1 MLAARAK
8 LLPLSGEIGQ
18 GEKREHVLQLLPF
31 FTGDTMMRFWTLH
44 LTPQASIWQLPLLM
58 VNVHPPLS
66 SLSFLPSPSSPSPF
80 FHCFYPTSLTL
91 FKLPLPPRFLSPCST
106 GTAQVFNS
114 ITHNCLARL
123 QGHKGEISKVSSH
136 SLSLTLSPH
145 AADLHFQ
152 MLQGEGRREAYMRC
166 DFTYSLPPPGDL

>member
-58 VNVHPPLS
+58 VNVHSPLS
-66 SLSFLPSPSSPSPF
+66 SLSFLPPHPPLSLLPLFLSHFPPPSHSIQTPSP
-80 FHCFYPTSLTL
+80 PTVP
-91 FKLPLPPRFLSPCST
+91 LPLFYRHCPGVQQHHTQLSGQATRS
-106 GTAQVFNS
+106 
-114 ITHNCLARL
+114 
-123 QGHKGEISKVSSH
+123 QGGNIKGK
-136 SLSLTLSPH
+136 LSLPLSYSIPSCRRPPLSD
-145 AADLHFQ
+145 ASGRGKEGSLHE
-152 MLQGEGRREAYMRC
+152 M
-166 DFTYSLPPPGDL
+166 